1 MKLNRLLVT
10 IAPEQPLN
18 DSFHQA
24 FGFANQC
31 SAQVTLL
38 AVIEE
43 LCELKEVA
51 EHSDTAVNI
60 IDEAKNFYH
69 KQLNHHVEV
78 LNAQYPNITFNTL
91 VRIGI
96 PHIEIIKEAKASQAS
111 MVVIDSTRDDKK
123 LACQRG
129 RNTLSII
136 RKSEVPIWSI
146 SSYSKPIDHVVAA
159 IDLSNIEYQGFNT
172 KLIELALEYCEITGA
187 DLTLCHAWRLDSEG
201 YLRKWS
207 GYDDNDIEQLSQKM
221 KAERIE
227 RLKSLLA
234 PHQNSVVNTKIEI
247 VEGEAREVLPLYAS
261 AKGVDVVILGS
272 LSRTGIAGFLMGNT
286 AESMIN
292 QLSCS
297 VLTLKPDSFK
307 SPV

>member
-31 SAQVTLL
+31 AAQVTLL
-38 AVIEE
+38 TVIEE

-51 EHSDTAVNI
+51 EHSNTAVNI
-60 IDEAKNFYH
+60 IDEAEKFYH
-69 KQLNHHVEV
+69 KQLHHHVEV
-78 LNAQYPNITFNTL
+78 LKAQYPNITFNTL

-96 PHIEIIKEAKASQAS
+96 PHIEIVKEAKSSQAS

-123 LACQRG
+123 TACQRG
-129 RNTLSII
+129 RNTLNII

-159 IDLSNIEYQGFNT
+159 IDLSNIEYQGFNA
-172 KLIELALEYCEITGA
+172 KLVELALEYCEITGA

-234 PHQNSVVNTKIEI
+234 PHQHSVVNTRIEI
-247 VEGEAREVLPLYAS
+247 VEGEARQVLPLYAS

-286 AESMIN
+286 AESMVN

-297 VLTLKPDSFK
+297 VLTLKPDSFE

>member
-51 EHSDTAVNI
+51 EHSNTAVNI
-60 IDEAKNFYH
+60 IDEAEKFYH

-96 PHIEIIKEAKASQAS
+96 PHIEIVKEAKSSQAS

-123 LACQRG
+123 TACQRG
-129 RNTLSII
+129 RNTLNII

-159 IDLSNIEYQGFNT
+159 IDLSNIEYQGFNA
-172 KLIELALEYCEITGA
+172 KLVELALEYCEITGA

-227 RLKSLLA
+227 RLKSLLE
-234 PHQNSVVNTKIEI
+234 PHQNSSVNTKIEI